1 MQDQFLK
8 QHSNNTKHCSLSLV
22 LFQVGFKPAGGIRSA
37 KDSLVWLS
45 LIKEELGDEWMKP
58 ELFRIGASTLLAD
71 IERQVRSSSP
81 LSLEH
86 LTNIF
91 KKEIKSHLFKEDLQM
106 DNAQMERCSTS
117 LIIREMRSKL
127 QRGILSHWSESVQ
140 FSSVVQLC
148 PTSCDPM
155 DCSPPGLSVCHQ
167 LPEFTQTPVHRVGGA
182 IQPSHPLSSPSPPAF
197 SLSQHQD
204 LFK

>member
-1 MQDQFLK
+1 MQDWFLK
-8 QHSNNTKHCSLSLV
+8 QRSNNTKHCSLSLV

-71 IERQVRSSSP
+71 IERQVRSSSL

-86 LTNIF
+86 LTSIF
-91 KKEIKSHLFKEDLQM
+91 KKEIKNHLFKEDLQM

-117 LIIREMRSKL
+117 LIIREQRSKL
-127 QRGILSHWSESVQ
+127 QRGITSHWSESVQ
-140 FSSVVQLC
+140 FSSVQSFSRVRLF
-148 PTSCDPM
+148 
-155 DCSPPGLSVCHQ
+155 
-167 LPEFTQTPVHRVGGA
+167 ETPWTAARQA
-182 IQPSHPLSSPSPPAF
+182 
-197 SLSQHQD
+197 SLSIINTRS
-204 LFK
+204 LLKLMSIK

>member
-1 MQDQFLK
+1 MTFFPLILEKSFSCEWAWVSALSAGGSEIGFRKEREDGDPVLMQDQFLK
-8 QHSNNTKHCSLSLV
+8 QHSNNTKHFSLSLV

-117 LIIREMRSKL
+117 LLPYTL
-127 QRGILSHWSESVQ
+127 QLARP
-140 FSSVVQLC
+140 SS
-148 PTSCDPM
+148 
-155 DCSPPGLSVCHQ
+155 
-167 LPEFTQTPVHRVGGA
+167 
-182 IQPSHPLSSPSPPAF
+182 
-197 SLSQHQD
+197 
-204 LFK
+204 